1 MIAAYHQRVHLS
13 AAGFYRTEGLHWD
26 TERMQGS
33 PFKYFAY
40 GAAATEVE
48 VDGFTGAYRTL
59 RVDILHDVG
68 DSLSPI
74 IDLGQVEGA
83 FVQGAGWLTL
93 EELRWDESD
102 GPGRGR
108 LLTQSA
114 STYKLPSFSEMPE
127 EFNVRLLEHAAED
140 GAVYG
145 SKAVGE
151 PPLMLAFSVREA
163 LREAAAAFGPA
174 GHCVELRSPG
184 DARGGVH
191 GDPRGAACGCRRG
204 PRVRRDERIGCRDRA
219 RGIAPARR
227 VRHLSRGFAVD
238 WVDAVQRLRAARM
251 PFVIVTLAMVRGHA
265 PRNGGAKMVVAA
277 DSLFGTVG
285 GGNLEATAVDR
296 ARAMLDS
303 GAAEPEL
310 LTLTLSDKAV
320 TDYGV
325 QCCGGEVTMLLEPV
339 RVVPSVAIF
348 GIGHVGLELARVL
361 SRQEL
366 ELHLVDSR
374 AEMLAPDRLAVLA
387 DAVATVHVQH
397 LPVPEAALA
406 DLPAGAHVLV
416 MTHDHG
422 EDLAIVESA
431 LNTPGLGSIGLIG
444 SRSKWARFRAQL
456 IEVGARRGR
465 ARPGDHADRHRRHRV
480 EGPCGDRGERG
491 RAHPAA
497 GRGGCGTP
505 DRMITVAFSAHAD
518 LSSVS

>member
-1 MIAAYHQRVHLS
+1 M
-13 AAGFYRTEGLHWD
+13 
-26 TERMQGS
+26 
-33 PFKYFAY
+33 
-40 GAAATEVE
+40 
-48 VDGFTGAYRTL
+48 
-59 RVDILHDVG
+59 
-68 DSLSPI
+68 
-74 IDLGQVEGA
+74 
-83 FVQGAGWLTL
+83 
-93 EELRWDESD
+93 
-102 GPGRGR
+102 
-108 LLTQSA
+108 
-114 STYKLPSFSEMPE
+114 
-127 EFNVRLLEHAAED
+127 
-140 GAVYG
+140 
-145 SKAVGE
+145 
-151 PPLMLAFSVREA
+151 
-163 LREAAAAFGPA
+163 
-174 GHCVELRSPG
+174 
-184 DARGGVH
+184 
-191 GDPRGAACGCRRG
+191 
-204 PRVRRDERIGCRDRA
+204 
-219 RGIAPARR
+219 
-227 VRHLSRGFAVD
+227 D
-238 WVDAVQRLRAARM
+238 WVDAVQRLRAARL

-348 GIGHVGLELARVL
+348 GVGHVGLELARVL
-361 SRQEL
+361 SRQQL

-374 AEMLAPDRLAVLA
+374 AEMLAVERIGAPGEQGVLG
-387 DAVATVHVQH
+387 DAVATVHVQR

-456 IEVGARRGR
+456 IEVGHDEAELARVTTPIGIDGI
-465 ARPGDHADRHRRHRV
+465 ASKD
-480 EGPCGDRGERG
+480 
-491 RAHPAA
+491 PAA
-497 GRGGCGTP
+497 IAVSVAA
-505 DRMITVAFSAHAD
+505 RMLQLVEEAAVRP
-518 LSSVS
+518 LG